1 MENMLNQLSNS
12 RKPVV
17 IEKAKEYPVLIK
29 YVRPFNAG
37 STPARLCMYVFP
49 LGVIMKLLSLPFEK
63 RISRDLNAVLKLNNE
78 LNEIMNNQQRKVAV

>member
-12 RKPVV
+12 RKPIV

-29 YVRPFNAG
+29 YVRFFNAG

-49 LGVIMKLLSLPFEK
+49 LGVVMKLLSLPFEK
-63 RISRDLNAVLKLNNE
+63 RIDRDLNAVLKLNNE
-78 LNEIMNNQQRKVAV
+78 LNEIINNQQRKVAV